1 MSTDPNY
8 LICGT
13 LNRYCETRR
22 SKIENY
28 NLVIIGGGPGGYT
41 SAIRAAMKGARVAV
55 VEVDKL
61 GGVCLNRGC
70 IPSKSLIASAVQYQK
85 MKAAESFGI
94 RLTAPPIYDWS
105 AMKTRKDKIV
115 GTLVGGVEQLFKS
128 HGVAYFKGYGKVA
141 GKNQVAVIEDGGNET
156 RLQTDN
162 IIIATGSRSRDLPVF
177 PIDGKRILTSDHL
190 LELEHLPQS
199 ILIIGAGVIGCE
211 WAFMLSMLDV
221 QVTVVEMLDRA
232 LPLEDEGTSKLIERE
247 LKKRKVTL
255 HTKTKVDT
263 VEPGAHGVSA
273 KLSNA
278 KTVEANQVLV
288 AVGRA
293 YNTEDIGLENVG
305 VMLNKDGSIKTGPD
319 MRTNVDNIYAI
330 GDVRGEILLAYTAVH
345 DGSVAVDNA
354 LGGQAKKN
362 YLGVPSVIFTHPEVA
377 SVGLTEAQAAEK
389 HEIVVGKFPL
399 RTLGKAHAENEIAGE
414 VKVIGDKKTD
424 KLLGVHIVGLHATEI
439 IHTAALAVNR
449 GLTVTQLG
457 SLIFGHPVISE
468 SIMEAAHDLHGM
480 SVHLAKKRR

>member
-1 MSTDPNY
+1 M
-8 LICGT
+8 
-13 LNRYCETRR
+13 
-22 SKIENY
+22 
-28 NLVIIGGGPGGYT
+28 
-41 SAIRAAMKGARVAV
+41 AV

-94 RLTAPPIYDWS
+94 KLPAPPVYDWL
-105 AMKTRKDKIV
+105 AMKARKDKIV
-115 GTLVGGVEQLFKS
+115 GTMVGGIEQLFKS
-128 HGVAYFKGYGKVA
+128 HGVAYFKGYGKVV
-141 GKNQVAVIEDGGNET
+141 GKNQVAVIDDGGNET

-162 IIIATGSRSRDLPVF
+162 IIIATGSRSRSLPVF

-190 LELEHLPQS
+190 LELEQLPQS

-221 QVTVVEMLDRA
+221 QVTVVEMLNHA

-255 HTKTKVDT
+255 HTKTKVDA
-263 VEPGAHGVSA
+263 VEPGAQEMSA
-273 KLSNA
+273 RLSNG

-288 AVGRA
+288 VVGRA
-293 YNTEDIGLENVG
+293 YNTEDLGLENAG
-305 VMLNKDGSIKTGPD
+305 VKLNKDGSIKTGPD
-319 MRTNVDNIYAI
+319 MRTEVDNIYAI

-354 LGGQAKKN
+354 LGGRAKKN

-377 SVGLTEAQAAEK
+377 SVGMTEAQAAEK
-389 HEIVVGKFPL
+389 HDIVVGKFPL

-449 GLTVTQLG
+449 GLTVSQLG